1 MLHVIVMILGL
12 GLAFVVLALLIMVQ
26 VISVK
31 DLLSFTKRGL
41 VTLVVLLVAGCL
53 LKQLVVTVV
62 APVLLPVARA
72 SLFWSLGALLAIVA
86 LFFIIRLL
94 LVAADSRR
102 NT

>member
-1 MLHVIVMILGL
+1 MLHALFMILGL
-12 GLAFVVLALLIMVQ
+12 ASVVLALLIMVQ
-26 VISVK
+26 VISVQ

>member
-1 MLHVIVMILGL
+1 MLHVIVMIL

-53 LKQLVVTVV
+53 LKQLVVTLI
-62 APVLLPVARA
+62 APVLLPIAKA
-72 SLFWSLGALLAIVA
+72 SLLSSLVAVLAIIA

>member
-12 GLAFVVLALLIMVQ
+12 ASVVLALLIMVQ

-53 LKQLVVTVV
+53 L
-62 APVLLPVARA
+62 PVLLPIAKA
-72 SLFWSLGALLAIVA
+72 SLLSSLVAALAIIA

>member
-1 MLHVIVMILGL
+1 MLHALFMILGL
-12 GLAFVVLALLIMVQ
+12 ASVVLALLIMVRL
-26 VISVK
+26 VSVQ

-72 SLFWSLGALLAIVA
+72 SLFWSLGAWLVIVA
-86 LFFIIRLL
+86 LVFLIRLL

>member
-12 GLAFVVLALLIMVQ
+12 ASVVLALLIMVQ

-31 DLLSFTKRGL
+31 DLLSFTERGL

-72 SLFWSLGALLAIVA
+72 SLFWSLGALLAIIA

>member
-1 MLHVIVMILGL
+1 MLHLIVMILGL
-12 GLAFVVLALLIMVQ
+12 ASVVLALLIMVRL
-26 VISVK
+26 VSVQ

-62 APVLLPVARA
+62 APVLLPVARV
-72 SLFWSLGALLAIVA
+72 SLLWSLVALLAIIA
-86 LFFIIRLL
+86 LFFIVRLL
-94 LVAADSRR
+94 LVAAGSRR

>member
-1 MLHVIVMILGL
+1 MLHVIVMILA
-12 GLAFVVLALLIMVQ
+12 LASVVLALLIMVQ

-53 LKQLVVTVV
+53 LKQLVVTLI
-62 APVLLPVARA
+62 APVLLPIAKA
-72 SLFWSLGALLAIVA
+72 SLLSSLVAVLAIIA

>member
-1 MLHVIVMILGL
+1 MLHVIVMILD
-12 GLAFVVLALLIMVQ
+12 LASVVLALLIMVQ

-53 LKQLVVTVV
+53 LKQLLVTVV

-86 LFFIIRLL
+86 LFFLIRLL

>member
-1 MLHVIVMILGL
+1 MLHALFMILGL
-12 GLAFVVLALLIMVQ
+12 ASVVLALLIMVRL
-26 VISVK
+26 VSVQ

-53 LKQLVVTVV
+53 LKQLVVTLI
-62 APVLLPVARA
+62 APVLLPIAKSSLLSSLVAV
-72 SLFWSLGALLAIVA
+72 LAIIA
-86 LFFIIRLL
+86 LFLIIRLL

>member
-1 MLHVIVMILGL
+1 MLHVIVMILA
-12 GLAFVVLALLIMVQ
+12 LASVVLALLIMVQ

-53 LKQLVVTVV
+53 LKQLVVTLI
-62 APVLLPVARA
+62 APVLLPIAKA
-72 SLFWSLGALLAIVA
+72 SLLSSLVAVLAIIA
-86 LFFIIRLL
+86 LFLIIRLL

>member
-1 MLHVIVMILGL
+1 MLHALFMILGL
-12 GLAFVVLALLIMVQ
+12 ASVVLALLIMVRL
-26 VISVK
+26 VSVQ

-72 SLFWSLGALLAIVA
+72 SLFWSLGALLAVVA
-86 LFFIIRLL
+86 FFFIIRLL

>member
-1 MLHVIVMILGL
+1 MLHAFVTILAL
-12 GLAFVVLALLIMVQ
+12 GSVVLALLIMVQ

-31 DLLSFTKRGL
+31 DLLSFTRRGL
-41 VTLVVLLVAGCL
+41 VTVVVLLVAGCL

-62 APVLLPVARA
+62 APVLLPVARV
-72 SLFWSLGALLAIVA
+72 SLLWSLVALLAIIA
-86 LFFIIRLL
+86 LFFIVRLL

>member
-1 MLHVIVMILGL
+1 MLHAVVMILA
-12 GLAFVVLALLIMVQ
+12 LASVALALLIMVQ

-31 DLLSFTKRGL
+31 DLLSFTRRGL
-41 VTLVVLLVAGCL
+41 VTVVVLLVVGCL

-62 APVLLPVARA
+62 APVLLPIARV
-72 SLFWSLGALLAIVA
+72 SLLWSLVALLAIIA

>member
-1 MLHVIVMILGL
+1 MLHVIVMILA
-12 GLAFVVLALLIMVQ
+12 LASVVLALLIMVQ

-53 LKQLVVTVV
+53 LKQLVVTLI
-62 APVLLPVARA
+62 APVLLPIAKASILSSLVAV
-72 SLFWSLGALLAIVA
+72 LAIIA

>member
-12 GLAFVVLALLIMVQ
+12 ASVVLALLIMVQ

-53 LKQLVVTVV
+53 LKQLVVTLI
-62 APVLLPVARA
+62 APVLLPIAKA
-72 SLFWSLGALLAIVA
+72 SLLSSLVAALAIIA

>member
-1 MLHVIVMILGL
+1 MLHVIVMILA
-12 GLAFVVLALLIMVQ
+12 LASVVLALLIMVQ

-72 SLFWSLGALLAIVA
+72 SLFWSLGVLLAVVA

>member
-12 GLAFVVLALLIMVQ
+12 ASVVLALLIMVQ

-53 LKQLVVTVV
+53 LKQLVVTLI
-62 APVLLPVARA
+62 APVLLPIAKA
-72 SLFWSLGALLAIVA
+72 SLLSSLVAALAIIA
-86 LFFIIRLL
+86 LFFLSLIHI
-94 LVAADSRR
+94 
-102 NT
+102 

>member
-1 MLHVIVMILGL
+1 MLHVIVMILA
-12 GLAFVVLALLIMVQ
+12 LASVVLALLIMVQ

-53 LKQLVVTVV
+53 LKQLVVTLI
-62 APVLLPVARA
+62 APVLLLPIAKA
-72 SLFWSLGALLAIVA
+72 SLLSSLVAVLAIIA
-86 LFFIIRLL
+86 LFLIIRLL

>member
-1 MLHVIVMILGL
+1 MLHALFMILGL
-12 GLAFVVLALLIMVQ
+12 ASVVLALLIMVQ
-26 VISVK
+26 VISVQ

-86 LFFIIRLL
+86 LFFITWLL

>member
-1 MLHVIVMILGL
+1 MLHVTVMILA
-12 GLAFVVLALLIMVQ
+12 LASVVLALLIMVQ

-53 LKQLVVTVV
+53 LKQLVVTLI
-62 APVLLPVARA
+62 APVLLPIAKA
-72 SLFWSLGALLAIVA
+72 SLLSSLVAVLAIIA

>member
-1 MLHVIVMILGL
+1 MLHAVVMILA
-12 GLAFVVLALLIMVQ
+12 LASVVLALLIMVQ

-31 DLLSFTKRGL
+31 DLLSFIKRGL

-53 LKQLVVTVV
+53 LKQLVVTLI
-62 APVLLPVARA
+62 APVLLPIAKA
-72 SLFWSLGALLAIVA
+72 SLLSSLVAVLAIIA

-94 LVAADSRR
+94 MVTADSRR

>member
-1 MLHVIVMILGL
+1 MLHAVVMILA
-12 GLAFVVLALLIMVQ
+12 LASVVLALLIMVQ
-26 VISVK
+26 VISVQ

-53 LKQLVVTVV
+53 LKQLVVTLI
-62 APVLLPVARA
+62 APVLLPIAKA
-72 SLFWSLGALLAIVA
+72 SLLSSLVAVLAIIA

-102 NT
+102 TRS

>member
-1 MLHVIVMILGL
+1 MLHVIVMILA
-12 GLAFVVLALLIMVQ
+12 LASVVLALLIMVQ

-53 LKQLVVTVV
+53 LKQLVVTLI
-62 APVLLPVARA
+62 APVLLPIAKSSLLSSLVAV
-72 SLFWSLGALLAIVA
+72 LAIIA
-86 LFFIIRLL
+86 LFLIIRLL

>member
-1 MLHVIVMILGL
+1 MLHVIVMILA
-12 GLAFVVLALLIMVQ
+12 LASVVLALLIMVQ
-26 VISVK
+26 VISVQ

-53 LKQLVVTVV
+53 LKQLVVTLI
-62 APVLLPVARA
+62 APVLLPIAKA
-72 SLFWSLGALLAIVA
+72 SLLSSLVAVLAIIA

>member
-1 MLHVIVMILGL
+1 MLHLIVMILGL
-12 GLAFVVLALLIMVQ
+12 ASVVLALLIMVRL
-26 VISVK
+26 VSVQ

-53 LKQLVVTVV
+53 LKQLVVTLI
-62 APVLLPVARA
+62 APVLLPIAKASILSSLVAV
-72 SLFWSLGALLAIVA
+72 LAIIA

>member
-1 MLHVIVMILGL
+1 MLHVVFMILGL
-12 GLAFVVLALLIMVQ
+12 ASVVLALLIMVQ
-26 VISVK
+26 VVSVQ

-62 APVLLPVARA
+62 APVLLPIAKA
-72 SLFWSLGALLAIVA
+72 SLLWSLVAVLAIIG
-86 LFFIIRLL
+86 LFLIIKLL
-94 LVAADSRR
+94 LVVADSRR

>member
-1 MLHVIVMILGL
+1 MLHVIVMILA
-12 GLAFVVLALLIMVQ
+12 LASVVLALLIMVQ

-53 LKQLVVTVV
+53 LKQLVVTLI
-62 APVLLPVARA
+62 APVLLPIAKA
-72 SLFWSLGALLAIVA
+72 SLLSSLVAALAIIA

>member
-12 GLAFVVLALLIMVQ
+12 ASVVLALLIMVQ
-26 VISVK
+26 VVSVK
-31 DLLSFTKRGL
+31 DLVSFTKRGL

-53 LKQLVVTVV
+53 LKQLVVTLI
-62 APVLLPVARA
+62 APVLLPIAKA
-72 SLFWSLGALLAIVA
+72 SLLSSLVAVLAIIA